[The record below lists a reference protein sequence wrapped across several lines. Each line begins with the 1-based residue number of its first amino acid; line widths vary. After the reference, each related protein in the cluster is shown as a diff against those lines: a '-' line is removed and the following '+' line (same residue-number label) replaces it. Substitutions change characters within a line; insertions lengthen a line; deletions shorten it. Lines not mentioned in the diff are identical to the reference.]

1 MIFGLNQKIKSFL
14 SSKDVLSVFLVGS
27 LLVASAS
34 LNVFRGKEYIINDGL
49 NIKKITTF
57 HREVEKVLELANIK
71 LNENDKLFMNDV
83 SAITTSLNIKR
94 AIPVEVLV
102 DGTEK
107 KINLQEGCKVE
118 EALNKL
124 GVQLGEEDAI
134 NLTKDSLISANTK
147 IIVERVE
154 TKVNSFEEEIP
165 FTVEKKY
172 DSSVPKGTTKIE
184 KAGVNGKKEITIKEK
199 FINGNLR
206 DDLTQKEEK
215 ILAEPVNQVEVIG
228 TKVPPKRADLS
239 FSSNINFSQ
248 SEGTFTDH
256 EGKVVKYEK
265 VIKGTT
271 TGYSPDEKGDSGV
284 GSTGVRVRYGHCAV
298 NPRVIPYGTLL
309 YIPGY
314 GYAKAVDTGGAML
327 RRRNPVLVDLR
338 FNNRNEANTWG
349 RRLKDVFVVKRWS
362 EKFNFLVL

>member
-1 MIFGLNQKIKSFL
+1 MIFGLNQKIKNFL
-14 SSKDVLSVFLVGS
+14 SSKDVLSIFMVGS

-57 HREVEKVLELANIK
+57 HREIEKVLELANIK
-71 LNENDKLFMNDV
+71 LDENDELFMNDV
-83 SAITTSLNIKR
+83 SAITTSLSIKR
-94 AIPVEVLV
+94 AIPVDVLV

-124 GVQLGEEDAI
+124 GIQLGEEDVV
-134 NLTKDSLISANTK
+134 NLPKDSLISANTK
-147 IIVERVE
+147 IIIERIK
-154 TKVNSFEEEIP
+154 TTVNTFEEEIP
-165 FTVEKKY
+165 FIVEKKY
-172 DSSVPKGTTKIE
+172 DDSMPKGSTKTE
-184 KAGVNGKKEITIKEK
+184 KAGVNGKKEITIREK

-206 DDLTQKEEK
+206 EDLTQREEK
-215 ILAEPVNQVEVIG
+215 ILLEPVNQVEVIG
-228 TKVPPKRADLS
+228 TKVPPKRASLS
-239 FSSNINFSQ
+239 FSSSVNFSQ
-248 SEGTFTDH
+248 NDGTFTDH

-284 GSTGVRVRYGHCAV
+284 GSTGVRVHYGHCAV

-327 RRRNPVLVDLR
+327 RRRNPVLLDLR
-338 FNNRNEANTWG
+338 FNNRKEANTWG
-349 RRLKDVFVVKRWS
+349 RRVKDVFVVKR
-362 EKFNFLVL
+362 